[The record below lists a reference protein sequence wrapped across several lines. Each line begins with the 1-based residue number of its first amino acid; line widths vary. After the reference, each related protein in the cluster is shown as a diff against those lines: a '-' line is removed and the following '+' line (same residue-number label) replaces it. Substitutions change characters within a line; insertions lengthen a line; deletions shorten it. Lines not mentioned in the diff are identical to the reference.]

1 MVKAK
6 KIIKKKTKQRKEK
19 KSRPPRIFID
29 RNGKP
34 YVKVGNKKVHL
45 NTDKGMTNKQLV
57 NIVIGNLKNKV

>member
-34 YVKVGNKKVHL
+34 YVMVSKKEGVFKYKQR
-45 NTDKGMTNKQLV
+45 NDKQT
-57 NIVIGNLKNKV
+57 IS